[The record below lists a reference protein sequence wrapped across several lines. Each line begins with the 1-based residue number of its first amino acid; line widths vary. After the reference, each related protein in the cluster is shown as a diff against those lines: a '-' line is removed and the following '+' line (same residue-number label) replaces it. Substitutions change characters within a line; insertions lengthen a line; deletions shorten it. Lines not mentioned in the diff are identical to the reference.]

1 MFIITKCCINNV
13 FRNNLFN
20 VQDDEMYWP
29 DENASLT
36 IDHTTVTN
44 KGSEVKGA
52 TTILKL
58 ETKRFK
64 QVTAGI
70 RVCLISGFDTH
81 FLLMC

>member
-1 MFIITKCCINNV
+1 M
-13 FRNNLFN
+13 
-20 VQDDEMYWP
+20 QDDEVYWP

-44 KGSEVKGA
+44 KGIEVKGA

-64 QVTAGI
+64 QVTKEI
-70 RVCLISGFDTH
+70 HVSFISLFDTH
-81 FLLMC
+81 CLLLCK

>member
-1 MFIITKCCINNV
+1 M
-13 FRNNLFN
+13 
-20 VQDDEMYWP
+20 QDDEVYWP

-44 KGSEVKGA
+44 KGIEVKGA

-64 QVTAGI
+64 QVTKEI
-70 RVCLISGFDTH
+70 HDSFISLFDTH
-81 FLLMC
+81 CLLLCK